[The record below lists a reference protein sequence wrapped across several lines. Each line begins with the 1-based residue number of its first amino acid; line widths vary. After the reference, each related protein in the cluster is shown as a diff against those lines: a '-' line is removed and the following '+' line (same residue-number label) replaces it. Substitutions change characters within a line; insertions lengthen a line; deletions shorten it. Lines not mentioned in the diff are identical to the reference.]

1 MTGKERAAWRKEA
14 NTLTAAFQLGKD
26 AVTAEVCAAI
36 DAYLKKHGLVKVSVL
51 PSCELDARDAAA
63 ALSGALGAEIIQC
76 IGRKLVLYR
85 EKEEGTHA

>member
-14 NTLTAAFQLGKD
+14 NTLAAAFQLGKGG
-26 AVTAEVCAAI
+26 ATPETCAAI

-51 PSCELDARDAAA
+51 QNCELDTRDAAGRLA
-63 ALSGALGAEIIQC
+63 DALDAEIIQC

-85 EKEEGTHA
+85 EKEEEEHA